1 MPKELRVDR
10 PLRDRSTIDRHIGS
24 MLAEAILVDDLGE
37 RLLPDAALPTHE
49 DADIGR
55 SDEESHLDSPIER
68 RAVADDLLPLLGAT
82 DLLLGYTIIHIGSL
96 FVKSKGTQN
105 SGLTKSQTTAT
116 SAAPA
121 ADPARYFAHNGPAD
135 PAR

>member
-1 MPKELRVDR
+1 
-10 PLRDRSTIDRHIGS
+10 

-82 DLLLGYTIIHIGSL
+82 DLLLGYTIIHTGSL

-121 ADPARYFAHNGPAD
+121 ADPARYFAHNGPAN

>member
-1 MPKELRVDR
+1 MPKELGVYRT
-10 PLRDRSTIDRHIGS
+10 LGDRSTIDRHIGT

-37 RLLPDAALPTHE
+37 GLLTDTTLPTHE

-55 SDEESHLDSPIER
+55 SDEKSHLDSTIER
-68 RAVADDLLPLLGAT
+68 RAVADDLLPLLSAT
-82 DLLLGYTIIHIGSL
+82 DLLLGYTIIHTGSL

-105 SGLTKSQTTAT
+105 SGLTKSQTTGA
-116 SAAPA
+116 SVAPA
-121 ADPARYFAHNGPAD
+121 ADPARYFDHNGPAD